1 MRWPARWKVFEM
13 PDPRRRERLASVI
26 EQIVSQVLAREL
38 RDPGLEGITS
48 ITKVDVAADL
58 SVTKLHVSIM
68 GDEAKRQSTMRA
80 LERASGFVRRRLAEE
95 LTIRQTPEVIWV
107 LDRSIER
114 GDRVLALLSTL
125 TIPPEPPAD
134 ADAPPAHVRAPAMEA
149 DDTDDGRPV
158 VRRRV
163 IRVARPGGTAPAPVR
178 DASPDTNY
186 STSSTPDIHAIRLSP
201 GVRTG
206 FLHCVPET
214 FREIGNAERPPVS
227 G

>member
-1 MRWPARWKVFEM
+1 M

-68 GDEAKRQSTMRA
+68 GDEAKRLSTMRA

-134 ADAPPAHVRAPAMEA
+134 ADAPPAHVRAPAMET

-163 IRVARPGGTAPAPVR
+163 IRVARPGGAAPAP
-178 DASPDTNY
+178 
-186 STSSTPDIHAIRLSP
+186 
-201 GVRTG
+201 
-206 FLHCVPET
+206 
-214 FREIGNAERPPVS
+214 RPRRKP
-227 G
+227 

>member
-1 MRWPARWKVFEM
+1 M

-26 EQIVSQVLAREL
+26 EQIVSQVLSREL

-68 GDEAKRQSTMRA
+68 GDELKRQSTMRA

-95 LTIRQTPEVIWV
+95 LTIRQAPEVIWV

-125 TIPPEPPAD
+125 TIPPEPPPD
-134 ADAPPAHVRAPAMEA
+134 ADEPPGRVRAQAVGSDE
-149 DDTDDGRPV
+149 TDDERPV
-158 VRRRV
+158 ARRRV
-163 IRVARPGGTAPAPVR
+163 IRVVRPGGVAPAP
-178 DASPDTNY
+178 
-186 STSSTPDIHAIRLSP
+186 
-201 GVRTG
+201 
-206 FLHCVPET
+206 
-214 FREIGNAERPPVS
+214 RPRRKP
-227 G
+227 

>member
-134 ADAPPAHVRAPAMEA
+134 ADAPPAHVRAPVMEA

-163 IRVARPGGTAPAPVR
+163 IRVARPDGAAPAP
-178 DASPDTNY
+178 
-186 STSSTPDIHAIRLSP
+186 
-201 GVRTG
+201 
-206 FLHCVPET
+206 
-214 FREIGNAERPPVS
+214 RPRRKP
-227 G
+227 

>member
-1 MRWPARWKVFEM
+1 M

-68 GDEAKRQSTMRA
+68 GDEVKRQSTMRA

-134 ADAPPAHVRAPAMEA
+134 VDGPAVHVRAPAIEA
-149 DDTDDGRPV
+149 DGTDDGRPV

-163 IRVARPGGTAPAPVR
+163 IRVARPGGAAP
-178 DASPDTNY
+178 
-186 STSSTPDIHAIRLSP
+186 TP
-201 GVRTG
+201 
-206 FLHCVPET
+206 
-214 FREIGNAERPPVS
+214 RPRRKP
-227 G
+227 

>member
-1 MRWPARWKVFEM
+1 MRWPGHRKVFEM

-68 GDEAKRQSTMRA
+68 GDVAKRQSTMRA

-134 ADAPPAHVRAPAMEA
+134 ADAPPPRVRSQATDAA
-149 DDTDDGRPV
+149 DTEDGRPV

-163 IRVARPGGTAPAPVR
+163 IRVSRPDGAAPAP
-178 DASPDTNY
+178 
-186 STSSTPDIHAIRLSP
+186 
-201 GVRTG
+201 
-206 FLHCVPET
+206 
-214 FREIGNAERPPVS
+214 RPRRKP
-227 G
+227 